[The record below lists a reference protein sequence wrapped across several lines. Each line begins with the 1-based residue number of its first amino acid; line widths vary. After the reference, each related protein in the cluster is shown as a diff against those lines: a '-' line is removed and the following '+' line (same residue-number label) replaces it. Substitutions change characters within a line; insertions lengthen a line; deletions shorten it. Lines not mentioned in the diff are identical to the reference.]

1 MKQITNPPK
10 PWWQALLLLLACL
23 LGGSSPTWAD
33 VWHFNTSTEHVI
45 RNHPTLANPFMGFV
59 VMYYDKTYGDNGF
72 FTDAKPTSWASKI
85 PSSAPGGPALFING
99 EYVCSP
105 KQLRLNSE
113 GINPDNQCSTDTWWM
128 DYYTKTI
135 NGITYTVM
143 FHNPYHSG
151 SSKRD
156 LCDVAIFANKLVAG
170 TQYNV
175 TIAGMWR
182 SEKSF
187 KTPAEEEFTWTF
199 NSVPSLGVGS
209 PTAEMKNHTKMNV
222 SGKLLSSYG
231 PTTVGSY
238 RGATSSG
245 LSWTDNLLSP
255 VTYPK
260 GDVSFTNQEVD
271 FSERTNYYNTATKYI
286 EYIVAINDFSPSIYS
301 ELGTGKAS
309 DYPKQNVGYYQWYP
323 ASVPGFVKAKNLQA
337 TTNDL
342 WKKEVKLTW
351 DYEGNNTN
359 GTWTVYRSDGTT
371 LKDNIAF
378 GTRNYVATA
387 PAYDTEYTY
396 TVAFIPTNGLQRSEL
411 TSSIKHTLTRDWA
424 FTKDAFKAVVGS
436 DEASIDLSWAHTAI
450 GDASGNKTYSLI
462 IQRSTDGNNWTDLHT
477 ISISSSQTNDGT
489 YTDRQGLIA
498 NRTYYYRLK
507 INVLETDIYS
517 STVSTKLGGS
527 KILSFTA
534 SRGSYS
540 GMVKL
545 QWTVKQVGTNI
556 TNFIIQRRPLNSVDE
571 RAWAD
576 IYTTSGT
583 ASGYSYDDTEAKP
596 GSFYEYKVII
606 WTQDGQTRTVD
617 DARTIDGFSIS
628 TGILSGRISYGTGTA
643 VEGVKVTLKRQGED
657 GSVSSGMRS
666 VKLSGYGAG
675 MRYPADNDEL
685 KSLLTGNFSIQMYL
699 NPNSEVMN
707 VETDRVDYR
716 ILDVEWA
723 LTISAHYEQA
733 GDRYKLSGYFGGDG
747 FSTNNLYIPAGQW
760 SHLTVVHNKAAQT
773 LTVYLIGPDGK
784 LQSEVVATGRVTDW
798 SKSDIADC
806 LAIGNVGQFVSGTWF
821 EGYIDEFRFF
831 TRPLTKA
838 DILKNYN
845 HPLSGNEDG
854 LAIYYPF
861 DEGLTIQNLAYD
873 FSKTNDVSNGRHAQ
887 TKVPAASSDYIPSEA
902 QLSLMAYTD
911 TVGNYVIRGVP
922 FSGEGT
928 NYSIIPTLDIH
939 EFSPSVQSRFVSQS
953 SLNHSGI
960 DFEDISSF
968 PVSGKVFYAGTDYP
982 VEGVSLLVDGVACA
996 KDGKPVTTNEDG
1008 EFEISVPIGDHFI
1021 TVEKTKHVFTSAGR
1035 YPADPGGVGVRHTF
1049 NQPIKNLDFYDET
1062 LVNFAGRVVGG
1073 DTEGEKTIG
1082 FGLSQNNIGMA
1093 RLVLVPTNHNPRMN
1107 VVPVRQ
1113 ETTFSYDTNQD
1124 TVAVASASAKVKS
1137 TSWRGAGQ
1145 DDCRK
1150 IFIET
1155 DPQTGEFSAML
1166 PPVMYEFLS
1175 LTVPKNDDVRFEN
1188 LPNVDLSNPAIAYS
1202 DTLYSANGNP
1212 EVFTYN
1218 TLLRQTFHSEPTFN
1232 VTQKDHTDG
1241 AFGLS
1246 SYKLL
1251 DEMGGIDIQ
1260 DIYTI
1265 DASGKPVYKYG
1276 GAVFEQSEPYTFEIE
1291 AYEQYTN
1298 KDGTRNV
1305 DYTVPLKDIVVDID
1319 NALSDQQPVYIED
1332 GTVGDSTVTAGQVA
1346 ELKSNQL
1353 QLDSLGQ
1360 ATYTWKAGLPNISD
1374 PYTRTISMSYA
1385 IGGRTQTWSG
1395 NGMKGIILGSMPTGN
1410 NFVTSGPDMV
1420 DMILRDPPGTGSSA
1434 EWSSGTVV
1442 SHSTANMGTWSSENH
1457 LTTTSKLG
1465 VDATTVTGVLPGV
1478 ATVNEIK
1485 STSDLEVGVMVN
1497 IEGEAGNTWSRTVTA
1512 TKTIST
1518 SDAMEYIGAQ
1528 GDVFVGTAT
1537 NIIFGKARNI
1547 GFQRVGTTDKVELAL
1562 NDIVTTG
1569 MDFGTEFV
1577 YTQNY
1582 IENVL
1587 IPNLEALRNTL
1598 LTTVDDVEGHTCDGD
1613 RPKYLTTRSP
1623 GDEGYGENNPP
1634 DVYECHTAWLDCR
1647 IETPSSD
1654 GPSYKMIVPN
1664 ENENYQDSVMW
1675 CNNQIAAWQ
1684 KYLYINEQQ
1693 KVRAYELRTD
1703 KDSVDYKNFSFDSG
1717 ASITNSVEIEETRG
1731 YKYDVQVA
1739 VGVHLNRTWGIEIK
1753 KTGVI
1758 FDVGTET
1765 TAGYHRE
1772 DETGTTTKTSFA
1784 YTLKEEGDDDALTV
1798 DVYKYG
1804 AYGPIFRT
1812 RGGQTSGPYEGEVVT
1827 KYYEPGTVIQEATMQ
1842 IEVPQIDVDVPVV
1855 SDIPT
1860 GGTANYTLRL
1870 SNASE
1875 IDEDVYYRLLVDDE
1889 SNPDGAALSI
1899 DGKVVTDS
1907 RIIKIPAGQTV
1918 TKQLQLKQTNTSIL
1932 DYEDIAVILASQ
1944 SQFDPT
1950 STWDVIA
1957 DTVLVS
1963 AHFVPS
1969 SSPVEL
1975 ALSNTLMNT
1984 QTGTD
1989 LGLTFSGFDRNY
2001 RGLKA
2006 FRLQYK
2012 RQGSANWT
2020 QLHEYVTDSTDVTQ
2034 NNEMLP
2040 ATGAKVVYTLP
2051 MASFTDGDYLFRVA
2065 SVSTYGTG
2073 EVYRYSDEIALTKDM
2088 ARPRPLGLP
2097 EPTDG
2102 VLDIG
2107 DELSVMF
2114 NEAILRGEL
2123 TKEQNFRVTGVLN
2136 GATIAHETALSM
2148 QNTES
2153 TAQTEASIMLADKPF
2168 SFDAWVNLSGAGT
2181 ILSHGAGTNKF
2192 TVGTNADGQLVVGI
2206 ADSVYT
2212 STKTVPT
2219 DKWAFLTLSYQN
2231 TDTGGEISAAVAT
2244 DLGTENLFSGNAV
2257 LKYEGNGPLT
2267 VGNKMTGAIHE
2278 LLLWDEA
2285 HDMTTA
2291 LMNRSVTKTPSTR
2304 HLIGYWKMNEGEGTT
2319 IHDYARNRHMTMANE
2334 TWYLNNV
2341 NKAVVLTGSNYL
2353 KVPTADLNL
2362 FAGDD
2367 YAVEFWMRGNKQ
2379 TAEAQL
2385 LQAGEVAFWL
2395 NTDGQLQLT
2404 TQSAYNPTDETSI
2417 AINSGVLTDNVWHH
2431 VALNVLRQGAAAVY
2445 VDGKRCLSTNP
2456 SNVGHIATDNIIVGA
2471 RRVTFS
2477 AEAAEY
2483 NYDRAFKGQI
2493 DEVRVWG
2500 ATMNADKLAADRKV
2514 RLTGGE
2520 DGMLAYLPFEKKQ
2533 LDSGNQV
2540 EVVGSFDN
2548 LAKNGHNAILLSLN
2562 EQAATASYSDG
2573 PAMREKPTETNV
2585 SFNYTASDTKVV
2597 IEIDEDPATIEGC
2610 TLNFTVRSLRDENGN
2625 YSLPVTWSAFVNQ
2638 NELVWAD
2645 DALSIELPVETSG
2658 TMTATIVN
2666 KSGTQQMWT
2675 LEGMPSWLQASSE
2688 YGTTNPRSET
2698 QVTFTVSPATPIG
2711 KYEET
2716 VYLKG
2721 NNGIETPLTVS
2732 VKVTGD
2738 TPLWSVN
2745 AADYE
2750 ETMNI
2755 FGSVYILDVPSE
2767 DVDDIVGAFIGDEC
2781 RGVAQPVYNQRY
2793 DSYFVTMDIYGNDA
2807 DADEPIEFKLYDA
2820 STGTIYPVVKA
2831 YLNGETTP
2839 TVISFEANSLLGRY
2853 DNPVKF
2859 AATDEVEQSIELAK
2873 GWNWMSLGVKPDDF
2887 TVENVFAK
2895 ANGKVEFVKSNTES
2909 AEFDG
2914 DDWLSEI
2921 IAMNNREMYAVQT
2934 NSALTLNVT
2943 GHRVKQAEEPIT
2955 VKNGWSW
2962 VAFNPLSVMSLAD
2975 ALADMQPQDDEII
2988 KGQRGVAYYDN
2999 YEWSGSLL
3007 QLSPGQGYKIYG
3019 KKARTFTYPT
3029 TTASAAPARM
3039 AQPNS
3044 QFSILNSQFSPVD
3057 YHNYP
3062 ANMVVIAKV
3071 VNGSEPVANAEVGIF
3086 AGDECREAAVTND
3099 RGMIYVTVPG
3109 NEPTQLHFVI
3119 ATDGQTMQAAETVTY
3134 ETDAVC
3140 GTPST
3145 PFVIDLGNATAID
3158 ELSTLNSQ
3166 LSTVY
3171 DLQGRRVN
3179 SQMVKSSNRQ
3189 MKGVYIING
3198 QKRVK

>member
-1 MKQITNPPK
+1 MKQ
-10 PWWQALLLLLACL
+10 WWRVLLLLLACL

-45 RNHPTLANPFMGFV
+45 RNHPALANPFMGFV

-72 FTDAKPTSWASKI
+72 FTNQKPTSWASKI
-85 PSSAPGGPALFING
+85 PSSAPDGPALFING

-156 LCDVAIFANKLVAG
+156 LCDVAIFADKLVAG

-187 KTPAEEEFTWTF
+187 KTPAEEEYTWKF
-199 NSVPSLGVGS
+199 NAVPSLGVS
-209 PTAEMKNHTKMNV
+209 NPTAEMVNYTKMKI
-222 SGKLLSSYG
+222 SGNLLSAYG
-231 PTTVGSY
+231 PTKVGSY
-238 RGATSSG
+238 KGATSSG
-245 LSWTDNLLSP
+245 LAWTDNLLSP
-255 VTYPK
+255 ATYPK
-260 GDVSFTNQEVD
+260 GNVSFTNQEVD
-271 FSERTNYYNTATKYI
+271 FSERSNYFNNATKYI

-309 DYPKQNVGYYQWYP
+309 DYPKQNVGYYQWYST
-323 ASVPGFVKAKNLQA
+323 SVPGFVRAKNLQA

-351 DYEGNNTN
+351 DYEGTNSN
-359 GTWTVYRSDGTT
+359 GTWTIYRSDGTT
-371 LKDNIAF
+371 LKDNLAF
-378 GTRNYVATA
+378 GTRNWVVTA
-387 PAYDTEYTY
+387 PAYATKYTY
-396 TVAFIPTNGLQRSEL
+396 KVVFIPTGGERRNEL
-411 TSSIKHTLTRDWA
+411 TDSINHTLTREWA

-436 DEASIDLSWAHTAI
+436 DSASIDLSWAHTPI
-450 GDASGNKTYSLI
+450 GDASGNKVYSLI

-489 YTDRQGLIA
+489 YTDRQGLVA

-527 KILSFTA
+527 KILTFNA

-606 WTQDGQTRTVD
+606 WSQDGETRTVD

-643 VEGVKVTLKRQGED
+643 VEGAKVTLKRQSED
-657 GSVSSGMRS
+657 GSVSSSMHS

-675 MRYPADNDEL
+675 MRYVADNKEL

-707 VETDRVDYR
+707 VEEDKTDYR
-716 ILDVEWA
+716 VLDVEWA

-747 FSTNNLYIPAGQW
+747 FNTNDLYIPAGEW
-760 SHLTVVHNKAAQT
+760 SHLTVVHDTIAKT

-784 LQSEVVATGRVTDW
+784 LKSEIVAMGRVTDW
-798 SKSDIADC
+798 SKSGNANC
-806 LAIGNVGQFVSGTWF
+806 LAIGNVGQFVSPTWF

-831 TRPLTKA
+831 TRPLSEA

-845 HPLSGNEDG
+845 HPLAGNEAG

-861 DEGLTIQNLAYD
+861 DEGLTVQNLAYD

-887 TKVPAASSDYIPSEA
+887 TKVPAASSNYIPSEA

-928 NYSIIPTLDIH
+928 NYSIIPTLGIH

-953 SLNHSGI
+953 SLNHSGV

-968 PVSGKVFYAGTDYP
+968 PVSGKVFYADTDYP
-982 VEGVSLLVDGVACA
+982 VEGVSLLVDGVVCA
-996 KDGKPVTTNEDG
+996 KDGKPITTNADG

-1021 TVEKTKHVFTSAGR
+1021 TVDKTKHVFTDAGR
-1035 YPADPGGVGVRHTF
+1035 YPADPGNVGVRHTF

-1093 RLVLVPTNHNPRMN
+1093 KLVLIPTNGARMN
-1107 VVPVRQ
+1107 VERVRH
-1113 ETTFSYDTNQD
+1113 ETTYSYETRDSTL
-1124 TVAVASASAKVKS
+1124 TVSSASAKVKS
-1137 TSWRGAGQ
+1137 TSWRGAGN
-1145 DDCRK
+1145 DNCRK
-1150 IFIET
+1150 IFILT
-1155 DPQTGEFSAML
+1155 DPATGEFSAML
-1166 PPVMYEFLS
+1166 PPVMYQMDS
-1175 LTVPKNDDVRFEN
+1175 LYVPMNDDVRFEN
-1188 LPNVDLSNPAIAYS
+1188 LPAVDLSNPAIAYS
-1202 DTLYSANGNP
+1202 DTLYADDGKAQ
-1212 EVFTYN
+1212 VFTYN

-1232 VTQKDHTDG
+1232 VTQTGHTDG

-1265 DASGKPVYKYG
+1265 DASGKPIYKYG

-1291 AYEQYTN
+1291 AYEKYTN
-1298 KDGTRNV
+1298 KDGTKDV
-1305 DYTVPLKDIVVDID
+1305 VYTVPLKDLVVDID
-1319 NALSDQQPVYIED
+1319 NALSDEQPVYIED
-1332 GTVGDSTVTAGQVA
+1332 GTVDGDEVTAGQVA
-1346 ELKSNQL
+1346 DLKPNQL

-1395 NGMKGIILGSMPTGN
+1395 NGMKGIILGSMPTGS
-1410 NFVTSGPDMV
+1410 NFITSGPDMV

-1465 VDATTVTGVLPGV
+1465 VDATTITGVLPGV
-1478 ATVNEIK
+1478 ATVNGIESK
-1485 STSDLEVGVMVN
+1485 SDVEVGVMVN

-1518 SDAMEYIGAQ
+1518 SDAMEYVGAQ

-1547 GFQRVGTTDKVELAL
+1547 GFQRIGTSDEVELKL
-1562 NDIVTTG
+1562 TDIVTTG

-1587 IPNLEALRNTL
+1587 IPNIEALRNTL
-1598 LTTVDDVEGHTCDGD
+1598 LTTVDNVEGHTCDGD

-1634 DVYECHTAWLDCR
+1634 EVYECHTAWLDCR

-1675 CNNQIAAWQ
+1675 CNNQIAAWK
-1684 KYLYINEQQ
+1684 KYLYINEEQ
-1693 KVRAYELRTD
+1693 KVRAYELRTE
-1703 KDSVDYKNFSFDSG
+1703 KDSVDYKNYSFDSG
-1717 ASITNSVEIEETRG
+1717 ASITNSVEIEETTG

-1739 VGVHLNRTWGIEIK
+1739 VGAHLSRTWGIEIK

-1812 RGGQTSGPYEGEVVT
+1812 RGGQTSGPYEGKVVT
-1827 KYYEPGTVIQEATMQ
+1827 KYYKPGTIIQEATMQ

-1932 DYEDIAVILASQ
+1932 DYDSIAVVLASQ
-1944 SQFDPT
+1944 CQFDPT

-1957 DTVLVS
+1957 DTVLIS
-1963 AHFVPS
+1963 AHFIPS

-1984 QTGTD
+1984 QTGTN
-1989 LGLTFSGFDRNY
+1989 LNLTFSNFDRNY

-2012 RQGSANWT
+2012 KQGSANWT
-2020 QLHEYVTDSTDVTQ
+2020 QLHEYVTDSTAVTQ
-2034 NNEMLP
+2034 NNELLP
-2040 ATGAKVVYTLP
+2040 KTGAKVTYTMP
-2051 MASFTDGDYLFRVA
+2051 MASFADGDYLFRIA

-2073 EVYRYSDEIALTKDM
+2073 EVYRYSDELPLVKDM
-2088 ARPRPLGLP
+2088 QRPTPLGLP

-2102 VLDIG
+2102 ILSAG
-2107 DELSVMF
+2107 DEISVTF
-2114 NEAILRGEL
+2114 NDAILKGEL

-2136 GATIAHETALSM
+2136 GAEIAHETALSM
-2148 QNTES
+2148 QDTE
-2153 TAQTEASIMLADKPF
+2153 TAAQTEANITLAGKDF
-2168 SFDAWVNLSGAGT
+2168 SADMWVNIQGAGT
-2181 ILSHGAGTNKF
+2181 ILSHGSGASKMAVATD
-2192 TVGTNADGQLVVGI
+2192 ADGKLVVTLGGNT
-2206 ADSVYT
+2206 YT
-2212 STKTVPT
+2212 SDKKVPT
-2219 DKWAFLTLSYQN
+2219 GKWAFLTLSYLN
-2231 TDTGGEISAAVAT
+2231 TDTGGELSATVAT
-2244 DLGTENLFSGNAV
+2244 DAETTSLFSGQVVAA
-2257 LKYEGNGPLT
+2257 YEGNGPLA
-2267 VGNKMTGAIHE
+2267 VGKSLKGAIHE

-2291 LMNRSVTKTPSTR
+2291 LLNRSKTKNPSTR
-2304 HLIGYWKMNEGEGTT
+2304 HLIGYWKMDEGEGKT
-2319 IHDYARNRHMTMANE
+2319 IRDYARNRHMTMPQE
-2334 TWYLNNV
+2334 TWYLNNA
-2341 NKAVVLTGSNYL
+2341 NKAVSLDGNHYMAINTSQL
-2353 KVPTADLNL
+2353 QT
-2362 FAGDD
+2362 FEGDD
-2367 YAVEFWMRGNKQ
+2367 YALEFWMRGDKQ
-2379 TAEAQL
+2379 NAEAQL
-2385 LQAGEVAFWL
+2385 VQVGDVALWT
-2395 NTDGQLQLT
+2395 NADGTLQLT
-2404 TQSAYNPTDETSI
+2404 GKEAYMPAEQTTALATTSGNI
-2417 AINSGVLTDNVWHH
+2417 LDNAWHH
-2431 VALNVLRQGAAAVY
+2431 VALNILRQGSAAVY
-2445 VDGKRCLSTNP
+2445 VDGKRVLTTSAAG
-2456 SNVGHIATDNIIVGA
+2456 VGSIASDKMLVGA
-2471 RRVTFS
+2471 KRTTFS
-2477 AEAAEY
+2477 AETAEY
-2483 NYDRAFKGQI
+2483 TFDRAFKGQV
-2493 DEVRVWG
+2493 DELRVWS
-2500 ATMNADKLAADRKV
+2500 ATMNADLLAKQRKV
-2514 RLTGGE
+2514 RLTGSEPG
-2520 DGMLAYLPFEKKQ
+2520 LAAYYPFETKT

-2540 EVVGSFDN
+2540 VTVGTNDDLTGSGFS
-2548 LAKNGHNAILLSLN
+2548 AELSTLN
-2562 EQAATASYSDG
+2562 SGLSTLSYTDEA
-2573 PAMREKPTETNV
+2573 PALRTKPTETNV
-2585 SFNYTASDTKVV
+2585 SFTYTASDTKVV
-2597 IEIDEDPATIEGC
+2597 ISIDEDPAAIEGC
-2610 TLNFTVRSLRDENGN
+2610 TLSFTVRDVRDVNGN
-2625 YSLPVTWSAFVNQ
+2625 YSLPAVWSAFVNQ
-2638 NELVWAD
+2638 KRLVWETD
-2645 DALSIELPVETSG
+2645 ELTVDQPANSSTTV
-2658 TMTATIVN
+2658 TATIQN
-2666 KSGTQQMWT
+2666 NGGTMQSWT
-2675 LEGMPSWLQASSE
+2675 LNGIPAWMKASLTS
-2688 YGTTNPRSET
+2688 GDTNPLAKT
-2698 QVTFTVSPATPIG
+2698 NVTFTITEATPVG

-2716 VYLKG
+2716 IYLTG
-2721 NNGIETPLTVS
+2721 TDGIEVPLTIH
-2732 VKVTGD
+2732 VTVRGEE
-2738 TPLWSVN
+2738 PLWAVDKS
-2745 AADYE
+2745 DYE
-2750 ETMNI
+2750 SSMNLI
-2755 FGSVYILDVPSE
+2755 GSLDILGIPSE
-2767 DVDDIVGAFIGDEC
+2767 DCDDIVAAFIDGEC
-2781 RGVAQPVYNQRY
+2781 RGVAHPIY
-2793 DSYFVTMDIYGNDA
+2793 DEDYDAYFVMMSIYGDDDDANDA
-2807 DADEPIEFKLYDA
+2807 GKEVTFKAYDA
-2820 STGTIYPVVKA
+2820 STGETYSVVQTSSTVAFQSYAITGDFDNPLMLSTVDVQEQMLALGKGWTWFSLFVEPDDMTIPVVFNTVKDA
-2831 YLNGETTP
+2831 VSIVKSQQRYLSYSGGEWMGKT
-2839 TVISFEANSLLGRY
+2839 FELGNQSMYQVKMNEARTIALTGQKV
-2853 DNPVKF
+2853 NPQEKPI
-2859 AATDEVEQSIELAK
+2859 TLSK
-2873 GWNWMSLGVKPDDF
+2873 GWNWVAYNASQTMS
-2887 TVENVFAK
+2887 
-2895 ANGKVEFVKSNTES
+2895 
-2909 AEFDG
+2909 
-2914 DDWLSEI
+2914 
-2921 IAMNNREMYAVQT
+2921 
-2934 NSALTLNVT
+2934 VT
-2943 GHRVKQAEEPIT
+2943 
-2955 VKNGWSW
+2955 
-2962 VAFNPLSVMSLAD
+2962 D
-2975 ALADMQPQDDEII
+2975 ALADMEPQEGDYVKSQSAFATYKNGKW
-2988 KGQRGVAYYDN
+2988 KGLLT
-2999 YEWSGSLL
+2999 SLT
-3007 QLSPGQGYKIYG
+3007 PGQGYMIQVAA
-3019 KKARTFTYPT
+3019 ARTFRYPKAT
-3029 TTASAAPARM
+3029 AASAGARM
-3039 AQPNS
+3039 LQQYDEEQS
-3044 QFSILNSQFSPVD
+3044 GFFTPVD
-3057 YHNYP
+3057 YHGF
-3062 ANMVVIAKV
+3062 ADNMTVIAQV
-3071 VNGSEPVANAEVGIF
+3071 ISDGMPAAGVEVGVF
-3086 AGDECREAAVTND
+3086 AGEECRTTAICDDEGLLYLTIPGDGHTQLAFRMYDGYTLTDCDATLEYVSNATVGTIDAPFVLNAVTTGITD
-3099 RGMIYVTVPG
+3099 ASAGR
-3109 NEPTQLHFVI
+3109 
-3119 ATDGQTMQAAETVTY
+3119 TDGR
-3134 ETDAVC
+3134 
-3140 GTPST
+3140 
-3145 PFVIDLGNATAID
+3145 L
-3158 ELSTLNSQ
+3158 
-3166 LSTVY
+3166 Y
-3171 DLQGRRVN
+3171 DLQGRRVY
-3179 SQMVKSSNRQ
+3179 RQ
-3189 MKGVYIING
+3189 TEGVQRSTLKKGVYIENG
-3198 QKRVK
+3198 QKRVKK

>member
-1 MKQITNPPK
+1 MKQ
-10 PWWQALLLLLACL
+10 WWRVLLLLLACL

-72 FTDAKPTSWASKI
+72 FTNQKPTSWASKI
-85 PSSAPGGPALFING
+85 PSSAPDGPALFING

-156 LCDVAIFANKLVAG
+156 LCDVAIFADKLVAG

-187 KTPAEEEFTWTF
+187 KTPAEEEYTWKF
-199 NSVPSLGVGS
+199 NAVPSLGVGS
-209 PTAEMKNHTKMNV
+209 PSAEMKNYTKMNV
-222 SGKLLSSYG
+222 SGNLLSAYG

-238 RGATSSG
+238 KGATSSG
-245 LSWTDNLLSP
+245 LAWTDNLLSP
-255 VTYPK
+255 VTYPQ
-260 GDVSFTNQEVD
+260 GDVSFRNQEVD
-271 FSERTNYYNTATKYI
+271 FSERSNYFNSATKYI

-309 DYPKQNVGYYQWYP
+309 DYPKQNVAYYQWYST
-323 ASVPGFVKAKNLQA
+323 SVPGFVRAKNLQA

-351 DYEGNNTN
+351 DYEGTNTN
-359 GTWTVYRSDGTT
+359 GTWTIYRSDGTT
-371 LKDNIAF
+371 LKDALAF
-378 GTRNYVATA
+378 GTRNWVVTA
-387 PAYDTEYTY
+387 PAYATNYTY
-396 TVAFIPTNGLQRSEL
+396 KVVFIPTGGERRSEL
-411 TSSIKHTLTRDWA
+411 TSSVDHTLKRQWA
-424 FTKDAFKAVVGS
+424 FTKDAFKASVGS
-436 DEASIDLSWAHTAI
+436 DSASIDLSWAHTPI
-450 GDASGNKTYSLI
+450 GDASGNKVYSLI
-462 IQRSTDGNNWTDLHT
+462 IQRSTNGNQWTDLHT
-477 ISISSSQTNDGT
+477 ISISSNTTNDGT
-489 YTDRQGLIA
+489 YTDRQGLVA
-498 NRTYYYRLK
+498 NRTYHYRLK

-517 STVSTKLGGS
+517 SEVSTKLGGS

-606 WTQDGQTRTVD
+606 WTQDGETRTID

-643 VEGVKVTLKRQGED
+643 VEGVKVTLKRQSED
-657 GSVSSGMRS
+657 GSVSSGMHS
-666 VKLSGYGAG
+666 LKLSGQGSGLA
-675 MRYPADNDEL
+675 MISDTTTIQ
-685 KSLLTGNFSIQMYL
+685 SLFGENFSIQMYI
-699 NPNSEVMN
+699 NPNSAEMN
-707 VETDRVDYR
+707 VDGGRYYLVDVYYLFSLCLKYDKANNRYRVGAWYNTYTYSD
-716 ILDVEWA
+716 
-723 LTISAHYEQA
+723 
-733 GDRYKLSGYFGGDG
+733 
-747 FSTNNLYIPAGQW
+747 LYIPANQW
-760 SHLTVVHNKAAQT
+760 TNLTFVHDKQAKT
-773 LTVYLIGPDGK
+773 TTVYAIIDGEI
-784 LQSEVVATGRVTDW
+784 QSTQFLDGSTLKWFDGA
-798 SKSDIADC
+798 SQAD
-806 LAIGNVGQFVSGTWF
+806 AIGVMQYYGANHDDQCFN
-821 EGYIDEFRFF
+821 GYVDEFRFF
-831 TRPLTKA
+831 TKA
-838 DILKNYN
+838 LNKEDILKNYN
-845 HPLSGNEDG
+845 HPLAGNETG

-861 DEGLTIQNLAYD
+861 DEGLATQNLAYD
-873 FSKTNDVSNGRHAQ
+873 FSKTNDVTNGRHAVA
-887 TKVPAASSDYIPSEA
+887 KVPAASDNYIPSED

-928 NYSIIPTLDIH
+928 NYSIIPTLGIH

-953 SLNHSGI
+953 SLNHSGV

-968 PVSGKVFYAGTDYP
+968 PVSGKVFYADTDYP
-982 VEGVSLLVDGVACA
+982 VEGVSLLVDGVVCA
-996 KDGKPVTTNEDG
+996 KDGKPITTNADG

-1021 TVEKTKHVFTSAGR
+1021 TVDKTKHVFTDAGR
-1035 YPADPGGVGVRHTF
+1035 YPADPGNVGVRHTF

-1093 RLVLVPTNHNPRMN
+1093 KLVLTPTNVARMN
-1107 VVPVRQ
+1107 VKRVQ
-1113 ETTFSYDTNQD
+1113 HETTYSYDTRD
-1124 TVAVASASAKVKS
+1124 STLAVSSASAKVKS
-1137 TSWRGAGQ
+1137 TSWRGAGI

-1150 IFIET
+1150 IFILT
-1155 DPQTGEFSAML
+1155 DPATGEFSAML
-1166 PPVMYEFLS
+1166 PPVMYQLDS
-1175 LTVPKNDDVRFEN
+1175 LDVPKNDDVRFEN
-1188 LPNVDLSNPAIAYS
+1188 LPVVDLSNPAIAYT
-1202 DTLYSANGNP
+1202 DTLYADDGKAQ
-1212 EVFTYN
+1212 VFTYN

-1232 VTQKDHTDG
+1232 VTQTGHTDG

-1265 DASGKPVYKYG
+1265 DASGKAVYKYG

-1298 KDGTRNV
+1298 KDGTRDV
-1305 DYTVPLKDIVVDID
+1305 VYTVPLKDLVVDID
-1319 NALSDQQPVYIED
+1319 NALSDEQPVYIED
-1332 GTVGDSTVTAGQVA
+1332 GTVSGNEVTAGQVA
-1346 ELKSNQL
+1346 DLKPNQL

-1395 NGMKGIILGSMPTGN
+1395 NGMKGIILGSMPTGS
-1410 NFVTSGPDMV
+1410 NFITSGPDMV

-1465 VDATTVTGVLPGV
+1465 VDATTITGVLPGV
-1478 ATVNEIK
+1478 ATVNGIESK
-1485 STSDLEVGVMVN
+1485 SDVEVGVMVN

-1518 SDAMEYIGAQ
+1518 SDAMEYVGAQ

-1547 GFQRVGTTDKVELAL
+1547 GFQRIGTSDEVELRL
-1562 NDIVTTG
+1562 TDIVTTG

-1587 IPNLEALRNTL
+1587 IPNIEALRNTL

-1634 DVYECHTAWLDCR
+1634 EVYECHTAWLDCR

-1684 KYLYINEQQ
+1684 KYLYINEEQ
-1693 KVRAYELRTD
+1693 KVRAYELRTE

-1717 ASITNSVEIEETRG
+1717 ASITNSVEIEETTG

-1739 VGVHLNRTWGIEIK
+1739 VGAHLSRTWGIEIK

-1804 AYGPIFRT
+1804 TYGPIFRT
-1812 RGGQTSGPYEGEVVT
+1812 RGGQTSGPYEDKVVT
-1827 KYYEPGTVIQEATMQ
+1827 KYYKPGTVIQEATMQ

-1889 SNPDGAALSI
+1889 SNADGANLMI
-1899 DGKVVTDS
+1899 DGRPVTDS

-1932 DYEDIAVILASQ
+1932 DYEDIAIILASQ

-1957 DTVLVS
+1957 DTVLIS
-1963 AHFVPS
+1963 AHFIPS

-1984 QTGTD
+1984 QTGTN
-1989 LGLTFSGFDRNY
+1989 LVLTFSGFDRNY

-2012 RQGSANWT
+2012 RQGSASWT

-2034 NNEMLP
+2034 NNELLP
-2040 ATGAKVVYTLP
+2040 KTGAKVTYTMP
-2051 MASFTDGDYLFRVA
+2051 MASFADGDYLFRIV

-2073 EVYRYSDEIALTKDM
+2073 EVYLYSDELPLVKDM
-2088 ARPRPLGLP
+2088 QRPTPLGLP
-2097 EPTDG
+2097 EPTNG
-2102 VLDIG
+2102 ILSAG
-2107 DELSVMF
+2107 DEISVTF
-2114 NEAILRGEL
+2114 NEAILKGEL
-2123 TKEQNFRVTGVLN
+2123 TKEQNFLVTGVLN

-2148 QNTES
+2148 QDTK
-2153 TAQTEASIMLADKPF
+2153 TAAQTEASITLAGKDF
-2168 SFDAWVNLSGAGT
+2168 SADMWVNIQGPGT
-2181 ILSHGAGTNKF
+2181 ILSHGAGTTKM
-2192 TVGTNADGQLVVGI
+2192 TVGTNDLNELVVAIGDSTYTAEGI
-2206 ADSVYT
+2206 QM
-2212 STKTVPT
+2212 PMN
-2219 DKWAFLTLSYQN
+2219 KWAFLTISYLN
-2231 TDTGGEISAAVAT
+2231 NDTGGNLNATVAYDSEQT
-2244 DLGTENLFSGNAV
+2244 TLFSGKQVIN
-2257 LKYEGNGPLT
+2257 YEGNGPLT
-2267 VGNKMTGAIHE
+2267 VGKGLKGAIHE

-2291 LMNRSVTKTPSTR
+2291 LLNRSKTKNPSTR
-2304 HLIGYWKMNEGEGTT
+2304 HLIGYWKMDEGEGKN
-2319 IHDYARNRHMTMANE
+2319 IRDYARNRHMTMPAE
-2334 TWYLNNV
+2334 TWYMNNE
-2341 NKAVVLTGSNYL
+2341 NKAVSLDGNHYMVINTSQLQT
-2353 KVPTADLNL
+2353 
-2362 FAGDD
+2362 FEGDD
-2367 YAVEFWMRGNKQ
+2367 YALEFWMRGGEQ

-2385 LQAGEVAFWL
+2385 VQMGDVAFWT
-2395 NTDGQLQLT
+2395 NADGTLQLT
-2404 TQSAYNPTDETSI
+2404 GKKAYMPAKQTTALATTSGNI
-2417 AINSGVLTDNVWHH
+2417 LDNAWHH
-2431 VALNVLRQGAAAVY
+2431 IALNILRQGSAAVY
-2445 VDGKRCLSTNP
+2445 VDGKRVLTTSAA
-2456 SNVGHIATDNIIVGA
+2456 NVGSIASDKMLVGA
-2471 RRVTFS
+2471 KRTTFS
-2477 AEAAEY
+2477 AESAEY
-2483 NYDRAFKGQI
+2483 TFDRVFKGQV
-2493 DEVRVWG
+2493 DELRVWN
-2500 ATMNADKLAADRKV
+2500 ATMNADLLAKQRKM
-2514 RLTGGE
+2514 RLTGSEPG
-2520 DGMLAYLPFEKKQ
+2520 LAAYYPFETKT

-2540 EVVGSFDN
+2540 VTVGSDN
-2548 LAKNGHNAILLSLN
+2548 DLTGSGFSAKLSTLN
-2562 EQAATASYSDG
+2562 SELSTLSYTDDA
-2573 PAMREKPTETNV
+2573 PALRTKPTETNV
-2585 SFNYTASDTKVV
+2585 SFTYTTSDTKVV
-2597 IEIDEDPATIEGC
+2597 ISIDEDPATIEGC
-2610 TLNFTVRSLRDENGN
+2610 TLNFTVRDVRDVNGN
-2625 YSLPVTWSAFVNQ
+2625 YSLPTVWSAFVNQ
-2638 NELVWAD
+2638 KRLVWETD
-2645 DALSIELPVETSG
+2645 ELTVDQPANSSTTV
-2658 TMTATIVN
+2658 TATIQN
-2666 KSGTQQMWT
+2666 NGGTMQSWT
-2675 LEGMPSWLQASSE
+2675 LNGIPAWMRANITS
-2688 YGTTNPRSET
+2688 GDTNPLAST
-2698 QVTFTVSPATPIG
+2698 KVTFTVTEVTPIG

-2716 VYLKG
+2716 IYLTG
-2721 NNGIETPLTVS
+2721 TDGIEVPLTIH
-2732 VKVTGD
+2732 VTVRGEE
-2738 TPLWSVN
+2738 PNWAAN
-2745 AADYE
+2745 ASDFE
-2750 ETMNI
+2750 SSMNLI
-2755 FGSVYILDVPSE
+2755 GTLDILGIPSE
-2767 DVDDIVGAFIGDEC
+2767 DSDDIVAAFVDGEC
-2781 RGVAQPVYNQRY
+2781 RGVAHPKYDADY
-2793 DSYFVTMDIYGNDA
+2793 DSHIVIMTIYGND
-2807 DADEPIEFKLYDA
+2807 DESSKEVTFKAYDA
-2820 STGTIYPVVKA
+2820 STG
-2831 YLNGETTP
+2831 ETYAIVETAQN
-2839 TVISFEANSLLGRY
+2839 ISYIPHSLAGAFEKPILLSAIDMQEQMLKLGKGWSWISLY
-2853 DNPVKF
+2853 VEPDDMSVPIIFEPVKDVVGMVKSQRYF
-2859 AATDEVEQSIELAK
+2859 MAYSDNTWTGNNFSLNNQSMYQVKMSESRTINLTGKKVNPQEKPITLAP
-2873 GWNWMSLGVKPDDF
+2873 GWNWVAYNGSQTMS
-2887 TVENVFAK
+2887 
-2895 ANGKVEFVKSNTES
+2895 
-2909 AEFDG
+2909 
-2914 DDWLSEI
+2914 
-2921 IAMNNREMYAVQT
+2921 
-2934 NSALTLNVT
+2934 
-2943 GHRVKQAEEPIT
+2943 IT
-2955 VKNGWSW
+2955 
-2962 VAFNPLSVMSLAD
+2962 D
-2975 ALADMQPQDDEII
+2975 ALADMEPQNGDYVKSQTSFATYNNGKW
-2988 KGQRGVAYYDN
+2988 KG
-2999 YEWSGSLL
+2999 LL
-3007 QLSPGQGYKIYG
+3007 EALVPGQGYMIQS
-3019 KKARTFTYPT
+3019 ATSRTFHYPKS
-3029 TTASAAPARM
+3029 TATANARM
-3039 AQPNS
+3039 AIAYEEQPA
-3044 QFSILNSQFSPVD
+3044 FLTPVD
-3057 YHNYP
+3057 YSNY
-3062 ANMVVIAKV
+3062 ANNMTVIARV
-3071 VNGSEPVANAEVGIF
+3071 QLHGLPTAGMEVGVF
-3086 AGDECREAAVTND
+3086 AGDECRAAGISD
-3099 RGMIYVTVPG
+3099 DEGMVFLTIPG
-3109 NEPTQLHFVI
+3109 DAATELTFRI
-3119 ATDGQTMQAAETVTY
+3119 ADGSTYIDCDETISY
-3134 ETDAVC
+3134 SSNAII
-3140 GTPST
+3140 GT
-3145 PFVIDLGNATAID
+3145 ID
-3158 ELSTLNSQ
+3158 EPFILNAIVTGISN
-3166 LSTVY
+3166 LNTNTAGSEIY
-3171 DLQGRRVN
+3171 DLQGRRVY
-3179 SQMVKSSNRQ
+3179 RQ
-3189 MKGVYIING
+3189 AEGVQRSTLKKGVYIENG
-3198 QKRVK
+3198 QKRVKK